1 MTGCDKV
8 AIFMSTLNL
17 FKTYRFDS
25 NHYTLTSYRLQVK
38 YNNCARSSLGSILF
52 NSLKPIPVNKFLFIF
67 AFLAEITPIVT
78 PVIESATNDVAMHC
92 RMTRYLRPDSQFLWR
107 KGSETISSGSRIA
120 IQYSD
125 LPGSDMT
132 GQLGTPTPTRLS
144 SLIIS
149 DSQLS
154 DSGIYT
160 CFVSG
165 SSAMAEVRLL
175 VNGPP
180 TQETTT
186 GKLILN

>member
-25 NHYTLTSYRLQVK
+25 NHYIITSYKLQVK

-52 NSLKPIPVNKFLFIF
+52 NSLKQIPVNKFLFIF
-67 AFLAEITPIVT
+67 AFLAEITPLTPQVT
-78 PVIESATNDVAMHC
+78 ASATTDVGMHC

-125 LPGSDMT
+125 LQWSDMT

-154 DSGIYT
+154 DSKIYT
-160 CFVSG
+160 CFVSD

-186 GKLILN
+186 GKLLLN